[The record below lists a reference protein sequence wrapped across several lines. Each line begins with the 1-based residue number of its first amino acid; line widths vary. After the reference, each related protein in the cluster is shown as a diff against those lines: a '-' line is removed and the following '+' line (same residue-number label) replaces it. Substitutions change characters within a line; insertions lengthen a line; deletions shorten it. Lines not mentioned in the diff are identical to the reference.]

1 MPQHLRVGRSAARVA
16 AATWRGFAGAHW
28 RSLCS
33 VSICNPP
40 YASASAFTATNWE
53 VAPMAAL
60 LARPA
65 PVAAL
70 ARPLSRC
77 SSRLAAAWTAP
88 WPQQRPQA
96 PERDARVAARNR
108 LAELLQDMRQEEA
121 EEDSSVPVGE
131 RIEAP
136 TPPPPPPLPP
146 LLLAPR
152 FCCCRLAA
160 TLPAAHPIP
169 PHNYFFANSHQAGVA
184 VAARGAALPRPA
196 AAGAECAH
204 RRL

>member
-1 MPQHLRVGRSAARVA
+1 
-16 AATWRGFAGAHW
+16 
-28 RSLCS
+28 
-33 VSICNPP
+33 
-40 YASASAFTATNWE
+40 
-53 VAPMAAL
+53 MAAL

-131 RIEAP
+131 RFEAP
-136 TPPPPPPLPP
+136 TPPPPLPPPP
-146 LLLAPR
+146 LLAPC

-160 TLPAAHPIP
+160 TLPPAHPIP
-169 PHNYFFANSHQAGVA
+169 PHNYFLSSVTKLEWQSPLGVLRYPDPRLRA
-184 VAARGAALPRPA
+184 QNARIGVFDDSL
-196 AAGAECAH
+196 
-204 RRL
+204 RRLAEEMFEVMYE